1 MSDQAIV
8 STQRAQALTASS
20 KVLRNTYALL
30 ALTLLFSALTAALS
44 MAVNAPYF
52 GLLSLLPYFGLLYAT
67 EKIQYSLARVY
78 EAQGQKLS
86 AMRSYQ
92 QFLRKV
98 PLADRLPGQTEDATG
113 AIARLQKDL
122 AHLLFSRAL
131 TAPLRIDDEVPTPK
145 GSIDAWVEPGTHR
158 LLLPHDIEQIKV
170 AAGETRSIEVP
181 AEAAPPIT
189 HTDVTSLPPKPTA
202 RPGLR
207 TAKWTLGVTGLVAL
221 GVGGTLLGISGLR
234 ACANFPTS
242 CNDPLQTKWPGVGL
256 LVGGGVMVGISAV
269 LLGVDAYRP
278 DPQ

>member
-1 MSDQAIV
+1 MSAR
-8 STQRAQALTASS
+8 S
-20 KVLRNTYALL
+20 
-30 ALTLLFSALTAALS
+30 LS
-44 MAVNAPYF
+44 LVC
-52 GLLSLLPYFGLLYAT
+52 LLSYSTAFAQNKDDPQKERARIVARSLAQEATQSFERRDYGKTQMLLEAAYMLYAT

-181 AEAAPPIT
+181 AEAEPPIT